1 MKRHASRSPLAQL
14 PPLADAPDAVLARL
28 ETLMTPMRVRAG
40 EVLVREG
47 ARNRQFVLLQ
57 EGTLRVTRGGA
68 QVAEL
73 SAGDFVGELSLLGD
87 GTATATVTTVTEA
100 VVWVSTSAEFDGVLH
115 STLGTAIQAAAQ
127 DRRVA

>member
-1 MKRHASRSPLAQL
+1 MKRRTRSPLAQL
-14 PPLADAPDAVLARL
+14 PLLADAPDTVLARL
-28 ETLMTPMRVRAG
+28 ETLMTPVRVQAG
-40 EVLVREG
+40 QVLVREG

-57 EGTLRVTRGGA
+57 EGTLRVTRAGR

-87 GTATATVTTVTEA
+87 GTATATVTTATDA

-115 STLGTAIQAAAQ
+115 SALGTAIETAAQ